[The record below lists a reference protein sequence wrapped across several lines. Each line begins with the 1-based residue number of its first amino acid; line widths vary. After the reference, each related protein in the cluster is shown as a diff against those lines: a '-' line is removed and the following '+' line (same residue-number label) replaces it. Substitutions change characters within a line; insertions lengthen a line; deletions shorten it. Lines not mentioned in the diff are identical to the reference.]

1 MGADI
6 LRVHD
11 VAETVPTVRI
21 AHGIRK
27 GGWP

>member
-11 VAETVPTVRI
+11 VAETVSTGRA